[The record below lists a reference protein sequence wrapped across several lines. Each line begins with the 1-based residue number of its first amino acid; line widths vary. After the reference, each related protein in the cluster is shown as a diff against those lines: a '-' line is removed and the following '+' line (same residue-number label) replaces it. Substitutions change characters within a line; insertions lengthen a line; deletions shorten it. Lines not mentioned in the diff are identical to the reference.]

1 MELKNFFTNSSN
13 ETYEQNMDLL
23 EDYDLINTLGSPNK
37 LFLKFLKSKNIEIT
51 KDEITVEL
59 IEEFEGSIDSI
70 NLKTAKIKKEKENIF
85 RQRKVWINVLLGD
98 KWIESDLLL
107 DSDGII
113 IDVTKEEIKYSDMY
127 DIEIAPGGWSKN
139 RVTITT
145 EDSDLIFEIN
155 EDKAIP
161 LKEIIEDNIAH
172 QDNDE
177 IDNLLELYEL
187 FENGEI
193 SEEELEVRQA
203 IIYSDDRFCTNC
215 GEKLDPDAEF
225 CSNCGFQV
233 LD

>member
-1 MELKNFFTNSSN
+1 
-13 ETYEQNMDLL
+13 
-23 EDYDLINTLGSPNK
+23 
-37 LFLKFLKSKNIEIT
+37 
-51 KDEITVEL
+51 
-59 IEEFEGSIDSI
+59 

-193 SEEELEVRQA
+193 SEEELEVRKA
-203 IIYSDDRFCTNC
+203 IIYSDDRVCTNC